1 MKTLIVCVS
10 VSHGNTGRI
19 ARAIGDELGADVLE
33 PEKVSPAHV
42 PAYDL
47 VGLGSGVYAET
58 FHPRLWRFVLSLP
71 RSSGTPVFLFAT
83 SGGPELWWR
92 PAAWALGRLL
102 RAKGYRMVGT
112 YSCRGYDTWLP
123 LRLIGGINRGKPG
136 TAELASAKQFGAAL
150 RRSTSKVGPA
160 PTEAAPAP
168 KEATPGRQEARPA
181 RKAPARRQPA
191 RP

>member
-10 VSHGNTGRI
+10 VSHGNTGKI
-19 ARAIGDELGADVLE
+19 ARAIGDELGAEVLE
-33 PEKVSPAHV
+33 PEKVSPADL

-83 SGGPELWWR
+83 SGGPEFWWR
-92 PAAWALGRLL
+92 PAAWAFGRLL
-102 RAKGYRMVGT
+102 GAKGYRMVGT
-112 YSCRGYDTWLP
+112 YYCRGYDTWLP
-123 LRLIGGINRGKPG
+123 LRLIGGVNKGKPG
-136 TAELASAKQFGAAL
+136 APELASAKQFAAAL
-150 RRSTSKVGPA
+150 QRRTAKV
-160 PTEAAPAP
+160 APAP
-168 KEATPGRQEARPA
+168 KEAPSARKETRPA
-181 RKAPARRQPA
+181 RRETAGRQPA

>member
-19 ARAIGDELGADVLE
+19 ARAIGDQLGADVLE
-33 PEKVSPAHV
+33 PEKVSPAGV
-42 PAYDL
+42 AAYDL

-83 SGGPELWWR
+83 SGGPEVWWR

-123 LRLIGGINRGKPG
+123 LRLIGGINKGKPG
-136 TAELASAKQFGAAL
+136 AAELASAKQFAAAL
-150 RRSTSKVGPA
+150 QKRTYKVPPRPEQEAPPA
-160 PTEAAPAP
+160 R
-168 KEATPGRQEARPA
+168 KEARPA